1 MQTVKTGTAMSVAA
15 SIEQKLT
22 EAFSPTLLEV
32 IDESHHHAGHA
43 GNPGGGESHFRIR
56 IQAEAFAG
64 KPRVA
69 QQREIYKVLAE
80 ELAGPVHALALEVSS

>member
-1 MQTVKTGTAMSVAA
+1 MSVAA

-69 QQREIYKVLAE
+69 QLGPRTPTRKP
-80 ELAGPVHALALEVSS
+80 AGRAAG